1 MNQSDVLVVGAGPAG
16 CMLAGELARAGRSVT
31 VLEKHAAL
39 SPLSR
44 AFGVHARTLEILDSR
59 GLADALLARGTRA
72 SGLKL
77 WNGLELDLGVLPSSF
92 PFLLVTPQSH
102 VDGVL
107 ESYARDHGARIL
119 RGVTVSGLVQ
129 SSDGVTVQGRDADGR
144 EQQWAA
150 RYVVGADGVHSTVRT
165 AIGMDFPGR
174 KLLRSIML
182 ADVRLMDPPKG
193 LINVDA
199 GRDCFAFVAPF
210 GDRWF
215 RVIAWDRTDDAAESD
230 PVDESMLRG
239 VLHRAFGTDY
249 GWSEIRWSSRFSC
262 DERQVA
268 RYREGRVFLVG
279 DAAHVHSPAGG
290 QGMNTG
296 IQDAMNLGW
305 KLAAVLN
312 GADESLLD
320 TYHDERH
327 PVGRMVV
334 RSSGA
339 TIRMLLLRSAIARTV
354 RNTISARALR
364 RPRAVGKI
372 AGMFS
377 GIGISYGHRRGEHP
391 LVGTRGVQIPLTEG
405 TITGALRE
413 ASFLII
419 GENDCK
425 RTGIVRRTDSGPA
438 VLVRPDGYIAWA
450 GRSESEEWLQILE
463 QWTDQ
468 PCSNVNECSRIRM
481 DGPPASYA

>member
-16 CMLAGELARAGRSVT
+16 CMLAGELARSGRSVT

-59 GLADALLARGTRA
+59 GLADAVLTTGIRA

-92 PFLLVTPQSH
+92 PFLLVTPQSN

-107 ESYARDHGARIL
+107 ESHARDHGARIL

-129 SSDGVTVQGRDADGR
+129 GSNGVTVHGQDADGR
-144 EQQWAA
+144 EQQWTA
-150 RYVVGADGVHSTVRT
+150 RYVVAADGVHSTVRT

-182 ADVRLMDPPKG
+182 ADVRLTDPPNG

-210 GDRWF
+210 GDGWF
-215 RVIAWDRTDDAAESD
+215 RVIAWDRTDDAAEGD
-230 PVDESMLRG
+230 PVDESRLRG

-262 DERQVA
+262 DERQVS

-339 TIRMLLLRSAIARTV
+339 TIRMLLLRSAIARSV
-354 RNTISARALR
+354 RNTISARVLR

-391 LVGTRGVQIPLTEG
+391 LVGTRAVQIPLTEG
-405 TITGALRE
+405 TVISALRE